1 MFKPFYGKCV
11 GCGNDR
17 LIVVKK
23 GFCKMCN
30 SASKSSNKDIIYV
43 LRTTVKISP
52 RKNSGQAAIF
62 KEIWDERPHVSQIS
76 GDFLGDDMNAFFFS
90 HVLGKGA
97 FPAFKLLKENIW
109 LETPAEHMEWEN
121 GDRSHPKFDEK
132 RKEYERLKRMYYER
146 QQPAFKR
153 NNK

>member
-1 MFKPFYGKCV
+1 MFKPYFGKCV
-11 GCGNDR
+11 NCGKDR

-30 SASKSSNKDIIYV
+30 SASKSSNNDIVYA
-43 LRTTVKISP
+43 LRTTIKISP
-52 RKNSGQAAIF
+52 RKSSGQAAIF

-76 GDFLGDDMNAFFFS
+76 GEYLGEEMNVFFFS
-90 HVLGKGA
+90 HVLSKGA

-109 LETPAEHMEWEN
+109 LETPSEHIEWEN
-121 GDRSHPKFDEK
+121 GDRSHPKFKEK
-132 RKEYERLKRMYYER
+132 LKEYERLKRMYYER
-146 QQPAFKR
+146 QQPTFKR